1 MATTRKVVATKRAAP
16 TTRRTATATAAPV
29 KEKIR
34 QVTLNEKADAEYY
47 EYGVSV
53 IEDRA
58 IFGSLDGLKPVA
70 RRSLFAI
77 HELGLH
83 SKAKPDKSAKAVG
96 ATLGNYHPHG
106 DKACYDAMVTAAA
119 NVPIPMIFG
128 DGNWGTMTE
137 NAAAMRYTNLRLS
150 KFADAVFFDKFYL
163 PTVEWVPNYDG
174 SRKEPLILPSLL
186 PNALLNGNFG
196 IAPGVNTR
204 SPSFTLKSMIEV
216 IKLAIANKGVCTPE
230 MAMQLEF
237 NTAYGGKAVRTKA
250 NKAEFA
256 AFFKNGKGRV
266 TYESTCGPV
275 QPDNSIRFDQFAPIA
290 DVAKVM
296 SKIEAI
302 KGVAMTRDDS
312 DKKDKYKTAF
322 IVQFVRTL
330 RGAELEKTVKAV
342 KAAMMSTYTLD
353 VKVTDRYVKEDG
365 TGGAKLRPTTV
376 PDLITFWL
384 KYRIQLEK
392 DACAHWVKERAKE
405 IAYLQ
410 LMRLAITNLDFI
422 MNCVKN
428 KKLDDAQLV
437 AAISKGLK
445 ITAEETNK
453 ILARNLRQLRHLED
467 QALSD
472 KIKALEK
479 ERASYEMRI
488 KRPAAYVL
496 KTLDGFLELI

>member
-1 MATTRKVVATKRAAP
+1 MATTRKV
-16 TTRRTATATAAPV
+16 TAARKLPPLPDANV
-29 KEKIR
+29 KEKIKS
-34 QVTLNEKADAEYY
+34 VTLNEKADEEYY

-70 RRSLFAI
+70 RRSLYAI

-83 SKAKPDKSAKAVG
+83 SKAKHDKSAKAVG

-106 DKACYDAMVTAAA
+106 DSACYDAMVTAARR
-119 NVPIPMIFG
+119 VPIHMIDG

-150 KFADAVFFDKFYL
+150 KYADAVFFDKFYM
-163 PTVEWVPNYDG
+163 PMIEWVPNYDG
-174 SRKEPLILPSLL
+174 SRKEPLVLPALL

-230 MAMQLEF
+230 MCMSLEF
-237 NTAYGGKAVRTKA
+237 NTAFGGKAVRTKA
-250 NKAEFA
+250 NKAEFLQ
-256 AFFKNGKGRV
+256 FFKTGKGSV
-266 TYESTCGPV
+266 TFESTHHGV
-275 QPDNSIRFDQFAPIA
+275 QPNNSIRFDAFAPIA
-290 DVAKVM
+290 DVERTM
-296 SKIEAI
+296 GRIEEL
-302 KGVAMTRDDS
+302 KGVAGTMDDS
-312 DKKDKYKTAF
+312 DKKDRYQTAF
-322 IVQFVRTL
+322 VINFVKTL
-330 RGAELEKTVKAV
+330 RGAELERVLKQVNTL
-342 KAAMMSTYTLD
+342 MSSTYRFD
-353 VKVTDRYVKEDG
+353 VKVTDRYRKPDG

-392 DACAHWVKERAKE
+392 DACAYWVKERVKE
-405 IAYLQ
+405 IAYLN
-410 LMRLAITNLDFI
+410 LMRLAIANLDFI
-422 MNCVKN
+422 INCVKN

-453 ILARNLRQLRHLED
+453 ILSRNLRQLRHLED
-467 QALSD
+467 QALAD

-479 ERASYEMRI
+479 ERASYELRI
-488 KRPAAYVL
+488 KRPAAHVL
-496 KTLDGFLELI
+496 KTLDGFLELS